1 MIRSLQILSLL
12 LSYPTQ
18 EIAEAAGSFD
28 EVLAGEGLLP
38 KPELK
43 KLAVLNAE
51 IADGEIYDNQERYIM
66 LFDRSRSLSLH
77 LFEHVHGE
85 SRDRGQAMVD
95 LMSVYESHGLDISA
109 KQLPDY
115 LPLFLEFL
123 ATLSLE
129 EARDMLNDPLHIFA
143 ALKERLRKRDSIY
156 AAVFQAIEVIAG
168 STVNAADVEAL
179 LQEPEDDPND
189 LEALDKIWEEEAVS
203 FGPGPGSNAAAS
215 CGPDRLGAQIRAGM
229 RPPPEVNSHT
239 GE

>member
-12 LSYPTQ
+12 LSYPTD
-18 EIAEAAGSFD
+18 EISQAASSFD

-38 KPELK
+38 KAELK
-43 KLAVLNAE
+43 KLAKLNAE

-123 ATLSLE
+123 ATLTLD
-129 EARDMLNDPLHIFA
+129 EAREIG
-143 ALKERLRKRDSIY
+143 R
-156 AAVFQAIEVIAG
+156 
-168 STVNAADVEAL
+168 
-179 LQEPEDDPND
+179 
-189 LEALDKIWEEEAVS
+189 
-203 FGPGPGSNAAAS
+203 AS
-215 CGPDRLGAQIRAGM
+215 CRER
-229 RPPPEVNSHT
+229 V
-239 GE
+239 